1 MYWQKWY
8 DLVEVQEIVNNITD
22 PTIIELFTKEPP
34 TEKTF
39 AVLYEK
45 YGEYSLFRKT
55 VNQTMQWKCAQDDET
70 FQETLWGIYNQF
82 DQRIKEMDGYDEEM
96 LK

>member
-1 MYWQKWY
+1 MDPFEMGRRFQSWNDVLDHFPETAVANSLYWQKWY

-34 TEKTF
+34 TDKTF
-39 AVLYEK
+39 SVLYEK

-55 VNQTMQWKCAQDDET
+55 VN
-70 FQETLWGIYNQF
+70 
-82 DQRIKEMDGYDEEM
+82 
-96 LK
+96 